1 MNRIFLATLLISF
14 VWSFSTQAQT
24 IRYVKVD
31 GIGSGLSWSDASGDL
46 QAMIDASE
54 EGDRVYVA
62 EGTYL
67 AEHKA
72 GDLVYEWLTDVLR
85 GETNDRDKAFVL
97 KTGVGVYGGFSA
109 TNPVDEP
116 ELRDLEMHET
126 VLTGD
131 LNGDDAGFL
140 EFDTYLDNRYHV
152 VIAAGIEA
160 AVFDGFTLR
169 GGTWAE
175 PNDYDYIVVN
185 DIYVQRG
192 FGGGVMVVEADVE
205 FTNMK
210 LDYMGRPAYMKS
222 ATGTFKNLEVT
233 QCYGPFLTY
242 ASQFSISGLNFSDNH
257 SNITIRAN
265 DDGLYPP
272 VVDIED
278 AVFARNATGPA
289 ALEIGRTPNTPTNVR
304 VNRASFIG
312 NEAGSYGII
321 RSEASNLTLSNVVA
335 TGNKSGNQTGF
346 LRVSTFNQTTTHID
360 IVNSTIV
367 SNYNSYDWQAGTG
380 AIVIAGN
387 TAVTRVV
394 NSIVWGNK
402 MGENYQNIR
411 LANGAPGFS
420 IQNSIVQDSFDD
432 EGVWNADYGE
442 NLGGNSMEMPEF
454 TDFIAAETDP
464 FPNGDFS
471 LIQGSIGVDA
481 GDAEAYAAIIGDPA
495 EALDIAGNYRL
506 HGEGIDVGAY
516 EFGAG
521 APVSAPE
528 IAAPNVLRVYP
539 NPTGGKLAV
548 LGLGGHA
555 AYTLYDIA
563 GGVAAQG
570 RLGGFG
576 REVIDLGAPVAG
588 VYLLKIVTGE
598 GLREIHRVV
607 VE

>member
-1 MNRIFLATLLISF
+1 MKLKKYYLLTLSLMLILMISA
-14 VWSFSTQAQT
+14 SAQT

-31 GIGSGLSWSDASGDL
+31 GTGSGLSWADASGDI
-46 QAMIDASE
+46 QAMIDASDA
-54 EGDRVYVA
+54 GDRVYVA

-72 GDLVYEWLTDVLR
+72 SDLVYEWLTDVLR
-85 GETNDRDKAFVL
+85 GETNERDKAFVL
-97 KTGVGVYGGFSA
+97 KSGVEVYGGFSA
-109 TNPVDEP
+109 TNPVDE
-116 ELRDLEMHET
+116 LLQRDFEQHET

-152 VIAAGIEA
+152 VIAAGLDDA
-160 AVFDGFTLR
+160 AVLDGFTLR

-175 PNDYDYIVVN
+175 PNDYDYIIVN

-192 FGGGVMVVEADVE
+192 YGGGLMVVEAEGE
-205 FTNMK
+205 FTNLK
-210 LDYMGRPAYMKS
+210 LNNMGRPAYLKS
-222 ATGTFKNLEVT
+222 SKGIFENLEVT
-233 QCYGPFLTY
+233 HCYGPFLTY
-242 ASQFSISGLNFSDNH
+242 ASQFSISNLNFSDNH

-265 DDGLYPP
+265 DDGLYAPE
-272 VVDIED
+272 VDIED

-289 ALEIGRTPNTPTNVR
+289 ALEIGRTPATPTNVR
-304 VNRASFIG
+304 VNRTYFIG

-420 IQNSIVQDSFDD
+420 VQNSIVQDSFDE

-481 GDAEAYAAIIGDPA
+481 GDAEAYS
-495 EALDIAGNYRL
+495 ELDRK
-506 HGEGIDVGAY
+506 
-516 EFGAG
+516 
-521 APVSAPE
+521 ST
-528 IAAPNVLRVYP
+528 R
-539 NPTGGKLAV
+539 
-548 LGLGGHA
+548 
-555 AYTLYDIA
+555 
-563 GGVAAQG
+563 
-570 RLGGFG
+570 
-576 REVIDLGAPVAG
+576 
-588 VYLLKIVTGE
+588 
-598 GLREIHRVV
+598 
-607 VE
+607 